1 MRYLEQIEAAS
12 VLTNKYELAGCL
24 SRANLRLSC
33 EGDHLGN
40 LVPDAHTLL
49 LLKAQVDVP
58 LKEVA
63 LVAAC
68 KESVAFFG
76 DAERHLT
83 LCVEVH
89 DETKVMGRQDI
100 KRLVSAVNTHM
111 LAIDH
116 GKKATCLVKVM
127 HSVHFFESCRGVQ
140 TFGDL
145 AKPLSVHASLVILL
159 EKLSRGLELSLNE
172 LLAPVQLLRVENDLV
187 LLVYHLALQLADL
200 ALKELHFLG
209 PGESLAGHCRAVYR
223 SSSINHA
230 RISTVHID

>member
-1 MRYLEQIEAAS
+1 MVAAS
-12 VLTNKYELAGCL
+12 
-24 SRANLRLSC
+24 
-33 EGDHLGN
+33 
-40 LVPDAHTLL
+40 
-49 LLKAQVDVP
+49 
-58 LKEVA
+58 
-63 LVAAC
+63 

-83 LCVEVH
+83 LCVEVD

-111 LAIDH
+111 LAIYH

-159 EKLSRGLELSLNE
+159 KKLSRGLELSLNK

-230 RISTVHID
+230 RIRTGHIDRVDIGEATAQASAEIGSLIIRAECLKFLGEQLRKLLAFDTLNGRDLLT